1 MNHCVATSGTGGPCN
16 QTAQPRGNGLH
27 VLAIAIRVSL
37 LRTHINVTR
46 PPSSAHSLLYI
57 YPLQLAA
64 FRLLDQPQAAAHN
77 VIMPPITLEELEAQ
91 FKRNR
96 DAAQQA
102 VNDSEKSSETTEP
115 VQPKPRPLNPLPSF
129 FDDNLSFGEPPPI
142 RSKFGK
148 DIPQPSPDEF
158 GRMGL
163 GSPPKF
169 GPKMPPK
176 HGTKRVDEGHGRI
189 FPEFRFDGRHTVYRN
204 PPPAS
209 NPFHRVQ
216 DALNN
221 RENTREPF
229 PNYQQGAP
237 LHTTAPRESPVQQEE
252 HRVVDLPVYSQAY
265 DKNPH
270 APKTSFAELAANP
283 LPGLGAN
290 AFQKPTGASKPIPK
304 SHFPQPDHVRKL
316 LLPEAVCMPITE
328 EAISRMNDSMPKE
341 LQQQYPTG
349 NLVLQLSTEQLLDEL
364 RSEFDTKITLLEERL
379 ERKIRT
385 ELQDLAMVRDL
396 ETKLRK
402 SEAEKEEYRKKVE
415 ELEMKLKESEAE
427 KELCRQMVVQLERRV
442 ALLEDETE

>member
-1 MNHCVATSGTGGPCN
+1 
-16 QTAQPRGNGLH
+16 
-27 VLAIAIRVSL
+27 
-37 LRTHINVTR
+37 
-46 PPSSAHSLLYI
+46 
-57 YPLQLAA
+57 
-64 FRLLDQPQAAAHN
+64 
-77 VIMPPITLEELEAQ
+77 MPPITVEELEAQ

-96 DAAQQA
+96 DSAQQA
-102 VNDSEKSSETTEP
+102 VSDSEKSSEAAEP

-129 FDDNLSFGEPPPI
+129 FDDNLSFDGPPPI
-142 RSKFGK
+142 RNKFAK
-148 DIPQPSPDEF
+148 HIPQLSPDEF

-163 GSPPKF
+163 GPPPKF

-176 HGTKRVDEGHGRI
+176 HGTKRVDEGRGRI
-189 FPEFRFDGRHTVYRN
+189 RPWETFDGRRTVGRS
-204 PPPAS
+204 PPPGFNA
-209 NPFHRVQ
+209 FHRVQ

-229 PNYQQGAP
+229 PSYQKGVPSQAA
-237 LHTTAPRESPVQQEE
+237 APRESPIQQEE
-252 HRVVDLPVYSQAY
+252 HRVVDLPVYSQAC

-290 AFQKPTGASKPIPK
+290 AFEKPTGASKPNPK
-304 SHFPQPDHVRKL
+304 SHLPPNRKPMP
-316 LLPEAVCMPITE
+316 PEAVCMPITE
-328 EAISRMNDSMPKE
+328 EAISHMNDTMPKE

-349 NLVLQLSTEQLLDEL
+349 NLVPQLSTEQLLDEL

-415 ELEMKLKESEAE
+415 ELE
-427 KELCRQMVVQLERRV
+427 RRV
-442 ALLEDETE
+442 AMLEDETE